1 MKRGILFVSLF
12 LVSILFISGCSSS
25 LVEQGLQGEQGPQ
38 GEQGLQGEQGPQGE
52 QGLQGEQGPQGS
64 PGQQGDSS
72 FPKYKS
78 IADPYGCILKL
89 VMPPYDLSEGYVK
102 MDEMTSHYN
111 AIEEDNYDICVRLD
125 SINDLFESDGEEI
138 INDVYYGDDTALEY
152 MMYAGISCEEYFD
165 NFEDYF
171 DDENSDGEI
180 NYLDFY
186 TYIFYRVYDN
196 SGQKKWCKP

>member
-1 MKRGILFVSLF
+1 MSSNKIKNPLSSNNPKNFFKSSCL
-12 LVSILFISGCSSS
+12 CSNSH
-25 LVEQGLQGEQGPQ
+25 
-38 GEQGLQGEQGPQGE
+38 
-52 QGLQGEQGPQGS
+52 
-64 PGQQGDSS
+64 
-72 FPKYKS
+72 
-78 IADPYGCILKL
+78 LKF
-89 VMPPYDLSEGYVK
+89 
-102 MDEMTSHYN
+102 
-111 AIEEDNYDICVRLD
+111 
-125 SINDLFESDGEEI
+125 FESDGEDI